1 MEGERQIG
9 LAAGHRLYILFGVQG
24 PLEEFRLPEI
34 ESVAKLFN
42 IQYSWPVEPD
52 HTRPYTMIGLEDD
65 QAAKKLGSRLVSV
78 KHVWQYWASADT
90 YEQIHEIVKGDA
102 CRKEW
107 EPYAHD
113 DQCTWKF
120 TTAGHNRTLALPQ
133 QVARINR
140 FSYMAFRGPIDLK
153 RPMLEVGLFEEYD
166 ENKQWGEKVR
176 EARRKVLGE
185 ETTGASEDG
194 ASEPSAPKLHKDKG
208 KEKLIES
215 GLIDENESL
224 RSVWLARKICDTS
237 RHLIDVFD
245 LKKRAYIGTTSMESE
260 ASLLMANQA
269 LANPGKWIYDPF
281 AGTGSLLLTA
291 SAFGACTF
299 GSDIDGRQIRGK
311 KTGIRHSAEQ
321 YGVWNR
327 ILDCYTFDMTQHPWR
342 TGELFDAIVT
352 DPPYGVRAGAKRLGR
367 EEGEREVLPQIIA
380 GREHEGYHHQFHDYV
395 PPSVGWP
402 MEEVISTLIT
412 YALYLL
418 RPGGRLV
425 FFLPTDSAVYEDVD
439 IPVVPGLR
447 TISNSPQQF
456 GKWARRLITMEK
468 TTETEGEW
476 RKALE
481 GLDRGIRR
489 AGAKST
495 WERER
500 EAEQRQKE
508 DDEEEAERRR
518 KPGHADFNVRYQE
531 GFRQVKEGIKNLLLS
546 GGDQSQ
552 PVAKE

>member
-1 MEGERQIG
+1 MSTLSREDKPIG

-34 ESVAKLFN
+34 ESVARLYN
-42 IQYSWPVEPD
+42 INYSWPVRPD
-52 HTRPYTMIGLEDD
+52 HTRPYTLIGLEND
-65 QAAKKLGSRLVSV
+65 QAAKKLGQRLVSI

-90 YEQIHEIVKGDA
+90 YEQIHEIVKGDE
-102 CRKEW
+102 CRAEW
-107 EPYAHD
+107 VPYAED

-153 RPMLEVGLFEEYD
+153 TPMLEVGLFEEYD
-166 ENKQWGEKVR
+166 ENRQYGEKVR
-176 EARRKVLGE
+176 QARKVLGE
-185 ETTGASEDG
+185 ELVLSE
-194 ASEPSAPKLHKDKG
+194 KVHRDKG

-215 GLIDENESL
+215 GLIDEGENL
-224 RSVWLARKICDTS
+224 RSVWLGRKICDTS

-269 LANPGKWIYDPF
+269 LASPGKWIYDPF
-281 AGTGSLLLTA
+281 AGTGSMLLTA
-291 SAFGACTF
+291 AAFGAQTF

-367 EEGEREVLPQIIA
+367 EEGEREVLPKIIP
-380 GREHEGYHHQFHDYV
+380 GREQEGYHHQFHDYV

-425 FFLPTDSAVYEDVD
+425 FFLPTDSAVYEDID
-439 IPVVPGLR
+439 IPVVPGLK
-447 TISNSPQQF
+447 TISNSPQEF

-468 TTETEGEW
+468 TSEREGEW

-489 AGAKST
+489 GGGQST
-495 WERER
+495 WEMEKER
-500 EAEQRQKE
+500 
-508 DDEEEAERRR
+508 DDERDRREQQEEEEQKRRR
-518 KPGHADFNVRYQE
+518 PGHADFNVRYQE
-531 GFRQVKEGIKNLLLS
+531 GFRQVKEGIKNLLVGGGGGEKD
-546 GGDQSQ
+546 GGDA
-552 PVAKE
+552 PDPTE

>member
-1 MEGERQIG
+1 MATTSSHSLAG
-9 LAAGHRLYILFGVQG
+9 LAADHRPYLLFGVQG
-24 PLEEFRLPEI
+24 PLEQFRLPEI
-34 ESVAKLFN
+34 DSVLQLFQ
-42 IQYSWPVEPD
+42 IPHSWPTSPD
-52 HTRPYTMIGLEDD
+52 PLRPYTLIGLRNDD
-65 QAAKKLGSRLVSV
+65 DARKLGSRLVSV
-78 KHVWQYWASADT
+78 KHVWEYWASADS
-90 YEQIHEIVKGDA
+90 YHQVHDVVQSQE
-102 CRKEW
+102 CRAKW
-107 EPYAHD
+107 EPYALD
-113 DQCTWKF
+113 EKCTWKF

-140 FSYMAFRGPIDLK
+140 FSYMAFLGPIDLK
-153 RPMLEVGLFEEYD
+153 HPDLEVGLFEEYD
-166 ENKQWGEKVR
+166 ENKEWGNKVR
-176 EARRKVLGE
+176 EARRQLGDE
-185 ETTGASEDG
+185 QFEA
-194 ASEPSAPKLHKDKG
+194 LHRDKG
-208 KEKLIES
+208 KEKLVES
-215 GLIDENESL
+215 GLIDEEESL
-224 RSVWLARKICDTS
+224 RAVWLGRKICDTS

-269 LANPGKWIYDPF
+269 LAAPGKWIYDPF
-281 AGTGSLLLTA
+281 AGTGSMLLTA

-367 EEGEREVLPQIIA
+367 DEGEREVQPQVIA
-380 GREHEGYHHQFHDYV
+380 GRESEGYHHQFHDYV

-425 FFLPTDSAVYEDVD
+425 FFLPTDSAVYEDID
-439 IPVVPGLR
+439 IPVVPGLK

-489 AGAKST
+489 QGAKST
-495 WERER
+495 WEK
-500 EAEQRQKE
+500 EQ
-508 DDEEEAERRR
+508 EAEREQEAQSR

-531 GFRQVKEGIKNLLLS
+531 GFRQVKDGIKDLLVDDRTAES
-546 GGDQSQ
+546 SSDPNDTQ
-552 PVAKE
+552 